1 MQSGHTDSANFE
13 ECEISFFA
21 LGYFAP
27 PADIP
32 YETRFKGAPSGA
44 SGRLTHFRRCTSM
57 TDEAFSR
64 AAMRCA
70 VHPAARWL
78 RYLATSRMLL
88 LVTLFLNTG
97 SCYTKIIVGEN
108 SFISLQFVFENKCQ
122 TDSTI
127 QYKWINKAW
136 N

>member
-1 MQSGHTDSANFE
+1 MQSGYTDSANFE

-27 PADIP
+27 PAGILMRP
-32 YETRFKGAPSGA
+32 VSRGPPPGPTR
-44 SGRLTHFRRCTSM
+44 LRRCTSM
-57 TDEAFSR
+57 TDEAFRR

>member
-1 MQSGHTDSANFE
+1 
-13 ECEISFFA
+13 
-21 LGYFAP
+21 
-27 PADIP
+27 
-32 YETRFKGAPSGA
+32 
-44 SGRLTHFRRCTSM
+44 M

-127 QYKWINKAW
+127 QYN
-136 N
+136 

>member
-1 MQSGHTDSANFE
+1 
-13 ECEISFFA
+13 
-21 LGYFAP
+21 
-27 PADIP
+27 
-32 YETRFKGAPSGA
+32 
-44 SGRLTHFRRCTSM
+44 M